1 MTEAA
6 PWAGHDGRI
15 VACAFK
21 AGGRSIISAAEDDTI
36 RIWTEGG
43 QESRRHKFRADAER
57 FHVNAISLDGSVV
70 LSCPDTK
77 VGVWDSATGKRRHE
91 LKSKGLAPTSCA
103 ASADGSLAV
112 VGSLEAVRVWDA
124 NKGKFLMEASEEGG
138 TACAVSP
145 DCRLVAYGA
154 FSSEMT
160 IWAYL
165 EAESEGFVTFHPC
178 RPGALACCFSPDQ
191 QFVVFAYDQASALQ
205 VIDPTDGHELLRLDG
220 HSGHVKAC
228 CVSPDGQFI
237 ASGTD
242 DLKITVWDA
251 ATGESKVT
259 WPLPGVPT
267 AIAFHPSAPQLV
279 CGDNTG
285 GLHLLELLGLEY
297 GPLAATARDAGSV
310 LALCCPVCGQS
321 LDIDRTRLGTEI
333 ACTSPLCRRRIRL
346 NRSVIPE
353 M

>member
-15 VACAFK
+15 VACAFM
-21 AGGRSIISAAEDDTI
+21 AGGRSVVSAAEDNTI
-36 RIWTEGG
+36 RIWTEDG
-43 QESRRHKFRADAER
+43 QEARRHKFRADAEQ
-57 FHVNAISLDGSVV
+57 FHVNAISLDGRV
-70 LSCPDTK
+70 LLTCPETK
-77 VGVWDSATGKRRHE
+77 VGVWETATGKRRHE

-103 ASADGSLAV
+103 ASADGGLAV

-124 NKGKFLMEASEEGG
+124 NRGKFLMEASDEGA

-145 DCRLVAYGA
+145 DCRLIAYGT
-154 FSSEMT
+154 FGIEMT

-165 EAESEGFVTFHPC
+165 EDESEGFVTFRSC
-178 RPGALACCFSPDQ
+178 QSGALACCFSPDQ
-191 QFVVFAYDQASALQ
+191 RFVVFAYMQASALQ
-205 VIDPTDGHELLRLDG
+205 VIDPTNGHELLRLDG
-220 HSGHVKAC
+220 HAGHVKAC

-237 ASGTD
+237 ACGTD

-251 ATGESKVT
+251 STGQSKVT

-267 AIAFHPSAPQLV
+267 ALAFHPSEPQLV

-297 GPLAATARDAGSV
+297 GPLAATARDTGSV
-310 LALCCPVCGQS
+310 LVLRCPACGHAI
-321 LDIDRTRLGTEI
+321 DIDRTQLGTDF

-346 NRSVIPE
+346 NGSVVPKA
-353 M
+353 